1 MDQSSAKVGGVMR
14 SVPLSRTPSQSR
26 NSPATCQPKHSLTL
40 ASKWLPIPTMLRT
53 QKVLSDMKAAESQ
66 WFSLPLSCHV
76 QALQQCW
83 RTAAHLVPE
92 MLIRFKAGPRNRS
105 FPGPG
110 LHKHQDSHR
119 CACGFGCGNIPS
131 FSCSGTFT
139 IQSSAT
145 NHPVLRVPIVRRCPD
160 NHARQVTFLTALSF
174 FSQAS
179 DKPGWALPTTAP
191 AS

>member
-1 MDQSSAKVGGVMR
+1 
-14 SVPLSRTPSQSR
+14 
-26 NSPATCQPKHSLTL
+26 
-40 ASKWLPIPTMLRT
+40 
-53 QKVLSDMKAAESQ
+53 
-66 WFSLPLSCHV
+66 
-76 QALQQCW
+76 
-83 RTAAHLVPE
+83 

-160 NHARQVTFLTALSF
+160 NHARQSHISDSTLFSPRQVTNLAEPYPQQLQHHRVQGKLMQPTQSLFTQSDRIFPVSEVLKKARVKSHLSPP
-174 FSQAS
+174 SP
-179 DKPGWALPTTAP
+179 KTNGVKN
-191 AS
+191 